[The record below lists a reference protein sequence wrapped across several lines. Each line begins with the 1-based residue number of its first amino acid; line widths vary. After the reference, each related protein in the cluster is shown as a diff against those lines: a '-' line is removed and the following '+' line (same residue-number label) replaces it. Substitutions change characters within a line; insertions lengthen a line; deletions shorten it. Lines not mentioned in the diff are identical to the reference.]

1 MILPNGQ
8 PRRLNPAAAVH
19 AGRIPVP
26 RKCQFNNPISAPGDW
41 ILRQQQEGED
51 GADAEADHT
60 CDMLLPEAVF
70 YSEDSAAMKGVSTW
84 MDEELHS
91 ISFPHRLSLAYP
103 GKSSGDTDGT
113 NAGDSSVTDGGGEAE
128 IGKIFDA
135 DGGPDVAQQRVQSY
149 LLGRG
154 VNDTQSWASWTQL
167 GNTWRA
173 LAHPYRAVQ
182 CFRKALHLKGSDDP
196 DVLLNLGLVLQHA
209 GHPEDALVLIDR
221 AVELAPRGML
231 YRYIR
236 ATLYDAI
243 GNREREALAEY
254 EAVVKITPLFQPAL
268 ERIKHHTI
276 ASLPYPLSAVMEQL
290 PWLGDL
296 YWVLSGGQV
305 GGQMTGFRQLDP
317 PGRAGVPHHID
328 IPWPFNV
335 RLELRYSMETCMVII
350 GTSLLVFF
358 YLKPLEAIFG
368 AMDRVLDKLLG
379 TDGGGVNVDGGS
391 GRGVRGKGRGGAS
404 TGGGSAWASTSF
416 GAVR

>member
-1 MILPNGQ
+1 M
-8 PRRLNPAAAVH
+8 
-19 AGRIPVP
+19 
-26 RKCQFNNPISAPGDW
+26 
-41 ILRQQQEGED
+41 
-51 GADAEADHT
+51 
-60 CDMLLPEAVF
+60 CDMLLPEVVF
-70 YSEDSAAMKGVSTW
+70 YAEDSAAMKGVSTW
-84 MDEELHS
+84 MDDEVLS
-91 ISFPHRLSLAYP
+91 ISFPHRLSLTYP
-103 GKSSGDTDGT
+103 GSCSRGAFCADPE
-113 NAGDSSVTDGGGEAE
+113 DSSVTDGGGEAE

-196 DVLLNLGLVLQHA
+196 DVLLNLGLVVQHA
-209 GHPEDALVLIDR
+209 GYPQDALVLIDR

-236 ATLYDAI
+236 ATLYDDI

-254 EAVVKITPLFQPAL
+254 EAVLKITPLFQPAL
-268 ERIKHHTI
+268 DRIKHHTI
-276 ASLPYPLSAVMEQL
+276 AALPYPLSAVMEQL

-296 YWVLSGGQV
+296 YWVLTGGQV
-305 GGQMTGFRQLDP
+305 GGHMVGFRQLDP
-317 PGRAGVPHHID
+317 PPGVPHHID
-328 IPWPFNV
+328 LPWPINV
-335 RLELRYSMETCMVII
+335 RLELRYSIETCVAII
-350 GTSLLVFF
+350 GTSTLVFF
-358 YLKPLEAIFG
+358 YVKPFEAIFG
-368 AMDRVLDKLLG
+368 AMDRVLDQLLG
-379 TDGGGVNVDGGS
+379 TDGGGVHNDGGS
-391 GRGVRGKGRGGAS
+391 GRGARGKGRGRAS